1 MVNDDNIEI
10 RRFDLRA
17 CPFCGCAF
25 NLHLDHYWDFRLEY
39 HTYSRWLFKCHRC
52 NTVFG
57 VSPAEPLTYEAR
69 LLERGK
75 PLAQMPLLIKEKL
88 QG

>member
-10 RRFDLRA
+10 RNFDFRT
-17 CPFCGCAF
+17 CPFCGCTF

-39 HTYSRWLFKCHRC
+39 HTYSRWLFKCHQC

-57 VSPAEPLTYEAR
+57 VSPAEPIAYEAKR
-69 LLERGK
+69 LERVE
-75 PLAQMPLLIKEKL
+75 PLAEMPPLIEEKL
-88 QG
+88 QE